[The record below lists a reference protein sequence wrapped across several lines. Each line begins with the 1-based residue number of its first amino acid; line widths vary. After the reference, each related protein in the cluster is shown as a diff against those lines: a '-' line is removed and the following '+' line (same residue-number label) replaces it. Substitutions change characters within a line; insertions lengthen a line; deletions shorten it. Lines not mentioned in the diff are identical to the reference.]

1 MTKDTLT
8 TGVRDGSISL
18 IGREAELALLEDT
31 LASVASEGKT
41 RIVTILGPAGIGK
54 SRLVSELVTRARTR
68 TGKTPRIFRALGR
81 DGAASFAL
89 FAPLLRARFGL
100 VEGMDL
106 EAAKAQVRAQVASV
120 LEDRKVGDVV
130 YFLGQLLGCPS
141 RRARSPAPCRRRAAG
156 RAAPPRG
163 FQGVPRGDAGASPI
177 CLVFEDLHAAHDDS
191 LALLRY
197 LLEYLQRA
205 DPRDLRGAP
214 ELLARHEDWARVGEA
229 RHTMLELVGARRR
242 RGRAADARPARALR
256 GRVPRELVEAACS
269 VAGGNPLLL
278 EQMVRI
284 YHDKGVLEEV
294 DASERGAEWR
304 VNLERLAARSCR

>member
-89 FAPLLRARFGL
+89 FGRLLRARFGL

-106 EAAKAQVRAQVASV
+106 EVAKAQVRTQVAKV

-130 YFLGQLLGCPS
+130 YYLGQFLGLPFDPSPLTRAIDDDAQESELL
-141 RRARSPAPCRRRAAG
+141 RRAIFKAFLEA
-156 RAAPPRG
+156 
-163 FQGVPRGDAGASPI
+163 DAGASPL
-177 CLVFEDLHAAHDDS
+177 CLIFEDLHAVHDDS

-197 LLEYLQRA
+197 LLEYMQGSILVINTART
-205 DPRDLRGAP
+205 
-214 ELLARHEDWARVGEA
+214 ELVARHEDWARVGER
-229 RHTMLELVGARRR
+229 RHTILDLPALDDDAAAQLVSILLAPCANEGVVPPELI
-242 RGRAADARPARALR
+242 
-256 GRVPRELVEAACS
+256 EAACS
-269 VAGGNPLLL
+269 VAAGNPMLL
-278 EQMVRI
+278 EQMVRALPRQA
-284 YHDKGVLEEV
+284 GC
-294 DASERGAEWR
+294 S
-304 VNLERLAARSCR
+304 